1 MERPCKT
8 RINSSEKRKRNIMA
22 YKIFVSP
29 IKVEID
35 GMTKFGWE
43 KNPYQNWAN
52 LLNDR
57 RFDKKNK
64 PVPLRTFYNRKKA
77 KKEKKIEKRATKK
90 DVNRLVLELERK
102 KRKNN
107 FTWARIAKFIDVK
120 YETIRNWRNNC
131 ATPTKKKIKEVYD
144 LLEKI

>member
-1 MERPCKT
+1 MKNKT
-8 RINSSEKRKRNIMA
+8 FIPA
-22 YKIFVSP
+22 TKI
-29 IKVEID
+29 EAD
-35 GMTKFGWE
+35 GMTPFGWE
-43 KNPYQNWAN
+43 KSSQTWAI
-52 LLNDR
+52 LLDGR
-57 RFDKKNK
+57 RFDVKNK

-77 KKEKKIEKRATKK
+77 KKEKRIEKRATKK

-131 ATPTKKKIKEVYD
+131 ATPTQKKIKEVYD